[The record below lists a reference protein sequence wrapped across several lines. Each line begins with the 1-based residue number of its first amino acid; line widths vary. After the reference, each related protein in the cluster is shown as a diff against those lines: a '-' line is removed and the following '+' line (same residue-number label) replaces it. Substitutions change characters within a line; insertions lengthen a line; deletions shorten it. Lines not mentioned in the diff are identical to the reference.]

1 MGAGA
6 NAMNPRRAM
15 QAVGV
20 ISAAL
25 GLVTLS
31 AGEDFGVEEHENIE
45 RTFPAAKSIDI
56 DNADGSITVMGTEAR
71 EVKVEIHKT
80 IRARSAEKVQEAKRE
95 VRLDMT
101 QQGDELR
108 LYVDGPFRCKC
119 GDGSFNYRGSHY
131 YGYEVSFDFTVKAP
145 RDTSVRLRTVNHGNI
160 RLENTSGTFDVEN
173 INGGVDLVEVAGSG
187 HAYALNRPLKVLY
200 SRNPA
205 GASDFGSLNGD
216 VEVAFQP
223 DLSADVWLKTF
234 NGQAYTDFD
243 VTALPSRPA
252 VREQHDGKY
261 VYKSHQFYGVRVGH
275 GGPDLKFDAFNGD
288 IRIRNREK

>member
-1 MGAGA
+1 VGVGA
-6 NAMNPRRAM
+6 NAMKARRAVG
-15 QAVGV
+15 AVG
-20 ISAAL
+20 IFAAL
-25 GLVTLS
+25 GLATLG
-31 AGEDFGVEEHENIE
+31 ADDDLGVEERETIE

-56 DNADGSITVMGTEAR
+56 DNADGSITVTGTDTR

-80 IRARSAEKVQEAKRE
+80 IRARSGEKVQEAKRE

-131 YGYEVSFDFTVKAP
+131 YGYEVSFDFAVKAP
-145 RDTSVRLRTVNHGNI
+145 RDTNVRLRTVNHGNI
-160 RLENTSGTFDVEN
+160 RLENTAGAFDVEN

-216 VEVAFQP
+216 VEVAFRP

-252 VREQHDGKY
+252 VREQHDGKF